1 MQYCGAE
8 AHRGDEP
15 FWAGAEL
22 FVLAPTTNFLEL
34 KKLILI
40 FKSNFTKIVYNLWYT
55 KMY

>member
-34 KKLILI
+34 KKLILNQI
-40 FKSNFTKIVYNLWYT
+40 PLK
-55 KMY
+55 